1 MDALGADTKKKRIRK
16 KYSCSCTAFCHG
28 RPVTVSKTTYFRHQ
42 AHAKVAAAARAVANG
57 LSGKRKQQDEYVEG
71 DGTATGSRKR
81 AREAGEDEEAL
92 DAIVD
97 HIDDVPSRPQSQ
109 RSDSPLQDPFA
120 DMPEPAITV
129 AGPSRHHRVTVED
142 VPEEEVEQDQ
152 AVDERGH
159 EGEGEQ
165 AAQAAH
171 EGEREGG
178 REREQAAGEGG
189 AAEEEMEEVM
199 VTLED
204 MKRALDFIK
213 LLKGAS
219 LDSVHSGLDEDT
231 RERLRNPPQEI
242 VEIEDDN
249 IMLSIELY
257 VTLSNTSQH
266 YYEDVRKLLMKRKPK
281 LDLLSYHQVKQKVEV
296 LTGIVPIINDMC
308 IDSCVGFTGPYAQL
322 DKCPKCLQPRYDE
335 LRVGSQRQSE
345 RIPRK
350 QFYTMALGQEI
361 QAVFR
366 TPEGSESMAYLSGL
380 VENVLEELERE
391 GSLGSFD
398 DISHGSRFWGAYA
411 AGKISPKDAVVA
423 LSIDGAQLHR
433 NKKSDCWI
441 YVWVIL
447 SLGPDKHYRKRYV
460 LPGAV
465 IPGPNH
471 PKDLDSFLFPG
482 LYHLSALMQEGLK
495 IWDAAQG
502 SMDLIHVFLALIL
515 ADGPAMALLSGMVG
529 HSGRRGCR
537 LYCPLL
543 GRRKPNTGN
552 YYPVMLRPLE
562 PYALPGSC
570 HDDISRAMCSVS
582 PSHLATE
589 YKDNLACLLTART
602 PREYEYLRRETGLT
616 KPSIFSGL
624 SRTFDLPGCFPLDY
638 MHLVALN
645 LTDLFL
651 GLWRGTIAG
660 SKDADECPWVVL
672 QGDTW
677 VTHGAEVARAAHFLP
692 GSFDRPPRNITEK
705 LNSGYK
711 AKEFMTYFYGYGP
724 ALLRRHLPELYL
736 RNFAKFVSAGRT
748 LGKHQILKSSLA
760 TADALSREA
769 EVEYEEIY
777 YGRDPSRLHLVRP
790 CIHTFGHGPSEVQ
803 KIGPLIGVTQYT
815 IERTIGNLGQE
826 LRQHATP
833 FANLSHRAL
842 LRCQLNSLRC
852 LIPSLGSSED
862 ARKAPQGAVNLG
874 NGLTLLC
881 PKDSASRWVQARE
894 AAAFHTFLAA
904 GEREEQLVGDPSEF
918 SIKIRKYGR
927 LRLANGQIARS
938 AWKERAKP
946 LANSRISRVV
956 KVRLDGRIEIAE
968 VQYFC
973 RLAMNGVP
981 EDLRTVAVV
990 SLFGPRDEDLFE
1002 RLYGTVW
1009 LSAYQGDDTLRVI
1022 DVGAILAVV
1031 AMVPDSD
1038 VVIDLS
1044 NALEPHYQQGQHY
1057 FLVEQLGLEISHRD
1071 GLLEMIEE
1079 DDS

>member
-1 MDALGADTKKKRIRK
+1 MDTHQANPKKKRMRK
-16 KYSCSCTAFCHG
+16 KYSCTCIEFCHG

-42 AHAKVAAAARAVANG
+42 AHAKLAAAAKAVANRLG
-57 LSGKRKQQDEYVEG
+57 GKRKKQEDLVE
-71 DGTATGSRKR
+71 DDRDASGSRKR
-81 AREAGEDEEAL
+81 AREAEEEDEEMEAFAQGIEDAPAL
-92 DAIVD
+92 RDSE
-97 HIDDVPSRPQSQ
+97 PPWPK
-109 RSDSPLQDPFA
+109 SPLHDPFVDPPVQA
-120 DMPEPAITV
+120 G
-129 AGPSRHHRVTVED
+129 GPSRLRPVTIED
-142 VPEEEVEQDQ
+142 VPEEEELIPSAGDP
-152 AVDERGH
+152 AELDEAG
-159 EGEGEQ
+159 EGMAGEGE
-165 AAQAAH
+165 AAAA
-171 EGEREGG
+171 EGE
-178 REREQAAGEGG
+178 
-189 AAEEEMEEVM
+189 AEDEAMEEVS

-204 MKRALDFIK
+204 MRRALDFIQ

-219 LDSVHSGLDEDT
+219 LDSVHSGLDEET

-249 IMLSIELY
+249 VMLSIELY
-257 VTLSNTSQH
+257 VTLNNTSQH
-266 YYEDVRKLLMKRKPK
+266 YYEDVRKLLMKRKPD
-281 LDLLSYHQVKQKVEV
+281 LALLSYHQVKRKVEL

-308 IDSCVGFTGPYAQL
+308 INSCVGFTGPYAHL

-335 LRVGSQRQSE
+335 LREGTKRGSE
-345 RIPRK
+345 RKPRK

-366 TPEGSESMAYLSGL
+366 TPEGSESMAYLSRL
-380 VENVLEELERE
+380 VENVLEELDRD
-391 GSLGSFD
+391 GSLSSFD
-398 DISHGSRFWGAYA
+398 DISHGSRFWGAFA
-411 AGKISPKDAVVA
+411 AGQISPKDAVVA

-447 SLGPDKHYRKRYV
+447 SLGPDKRYRKRYV

-482 LYHLSALMQEGLK
+482 LYHLSALMREGLK
-495 IWDAAQG
+495 IWDAASG
-502 SMDLIHVFLALIL
+502 SLELIRIFLALVL

-537 LYCPLL
+537 LYCPLV

-552 YYPVMLRPLE
+552 YYPVMLRPAE
-562 PYALPGSC
+562 PYALAGSC
-570 HDDISRAMCSVS
+570 HGDVSRDMCAVS
-582 PSHLATE
+582 PSDLARE
-589 YKDNLACLLTART
+589 YNDNLARLLSSRT

-624 SRTFDLPGCFPLDY
+624 SRIFDLPGCFPLDY

-645 LTDLFL
+645 VTDLFL
-651 GLWRGTIAG
+651 GLWRGTISG
-660 SKDADECPWVVL
+660 SKDLGECPWVVM

-677 VTHGAEVARAAHFLP
+677 VAHGAEVARAAHFLP
-692 GSFDRPPRNITEK
+692 GSFDHPPRNIAEK

-724 ALLRRHLPELYL
+724 ALLRRHLPERYL
-736 RNFAKFVSAGRT
+736 LNYAKFVSAGRT
-748 LGKHQILKSSLA
+748 LGKHKISKSCL
-760 TADALSREA
+760 ADAELLSREA
-769 EVEYEEIY
+769 EKEYEDLY
-777 YGRDPSRLHLVRP
+777 YGRDANRLHLVRP
-790 CIHTFGHGPSEVQ
+790 CIHAFGHGPKEVR

-826 LRQHATP
+826 LRQHSTP

-842 LRCQLNSLRC
+842 LRCQLNALGY
-852 LIPSLGSSED
+852 LIPSLGSAND
-862 ARKAPQGAVNLG
+862 VQHVPQGAVDLG

-881 PKDSASRWVQARE
+881 PRDSTSRCIPECE
-894 AAAFHTFLAA
+894 AAAFRSFLVSI
-904 GEREEQLVGDPSEF
+904 GEENYVT
-918 SIKIRKYGR
+918 KIRKYGR
-927 LRLANGQIARS
+927 LRLPNGQVVRS
-938 AWKERAKP
+938 AWKEKAKP
-946 LANSRISRVV
+946 LANSRISRIV
-956 KVRLDGRIEIAE
+956 KLRLDGHTEIAE

-973 RLAMNGVP
+973 RLPMNNS
-981 EDLRTVAVV
+981 ESIHTVALV
-990 SLFGPRDEDLFE
+990 SLFGARDENLFA

-1009 LSAYQGDDTLRVI
+1009 LCPYRGNDALRVVEVSCI
-1022 DVGAILAVV
+1022 QAVV

-1044 NALEPHYQQGQHY
+1044 DALEPHYQKGRNY

-1071 GLLEMIEE
+1071 GLMDVVLEDNE
-1079 DDS
+1079 